1 MQLRRISLKTRCCRL
16 SRMIDIDL
24 IVQTLRQH
32 GHRVD
37 TVISV
42 PENAG
47 VYELVI
53 DGNTL
58 NLEEARQLLEQDE
71 AK

>member
-1 MQLRRISLKTRCCRL
+1 MV
-16 SRMIDIDL
+16 DIDL

-32 GHRVD
+32 GHHVESVFRVPD
-37 TVISV
+37 
-42 PENAG
+42 NAG
-47 VYELVI
+47 EYEFII

>member
-1 MQLRRISLKTRCCRL
+1 MV
-16 SRMIDIDL
+16 DIDL

-37 TVISV
+37 TVIHV
-42 PENAG
+42 PSNAG
-47 VYELVI
+47 EYEFIV

-58 NLEEARQLLEQDE
+58 NLEETRQLLEQDE

>member
-1 MQLRRISLKTRCCRL
+1 MV
-16 SRMIDIDL
+16 DIDL
-24 IVQTLRQH
+24 LVQILRQH
-32 GHRVD
+32 GHSVES
-37 TVISV
+37 VFPV

-47 VYELVI
+47 AYELII

>member
-1 MQLRRISLKTRCCRL
+1 MV
-16 SRMIDIDL
+16 DIDL

-32 GHRVD
+32 GH
-37 TVISV
+37 TVGHVIPV

-47 VYELVI
+47 AYEFQI

-58 NLEEARQLLEQDE
+58 TLEEARELLEQDE
-71 AK
+71 TK

>member
-1 MQLRRISLKTRCCRL
+1 
-16 SRMIDIDL
+16 MIDIDL

-42 PENAG
+42 PDNAG
-47 VYELVI
+47 EYELII